1 MKNFVQ
7 NGKTIEVVL
16 AADHVSGAA
25 LLIGALVGVA
35 VTSGVTGDTVAFDL
49 EGVFTL
55 PKAVGAV
62 SQGAILYWDDTA
74 KNVTTSS
81 ASGANTKIG
90 HAFAS
95 ALSGDA
101 TLPVKLSR

>member
-16 AADHVSGAA
+16 AAVITSGSA

-35 VTSGVTGDTVAFDL
+35 VTSGGIGDTVAVDL

-74 KNVTTSS
+74 KNVTTTS
-81 ASGANTKIG
+81 AGNTKIG
-90 HAFAS
+90 YAWAA

-101 TLPVKLSR
+101 SIDVKLSR

>member
-7 NGKTIEVVL
+7 NGKTIEVTL
-16 AADHVSGAA
+16 AAAILSGAA
-25 LLIGALVGVA
+25 MLIGALVGVA
-35 VTSGVTGDTVAFDL
+35 VTSGGIGDVVAFEL

-74 KNVTTSS
+74 KNVTTSA

-90 HAFAS
+90 HAWAS

-101 TLPVKLSR
+101 TIDVKLSR

>member
-7 NGKTIEVVL
+7 NGKTIEVTL
-16 AADHVSGAA
+16 AAAILSGAA
-25 LLIGALVGVA
+25 MLIGALVGVA
-35 VTSGVTGDTVAFDL
+35 VTSGGIGDVVAFEL

-62 SQGAILYWDDTA
+62 SQGAVLYWDDTA
-74 KNVTTSS
+74 KNVTTT
-81 ASGANTKIG
+81 ASGNTKIG
-90 HAFAS
+90 HAWAS

-101 TLPVKLSR
+101 TIDVKLSR